1 MNRLISK
8 RVPKTSQYCKIHN
21 MAIKSLINNLM
32 IIIRI
37 KLNRILL
44 NRSLGFSSPQRR
56 IFHRTKTFQNMIV
69 KNVRMRRITRSQK
82 IKEKKW
88 AEEVD
93 KDLIYHH

>member
-1 MNRLISK
+1 
-8 RVPKTSQYCKIHN
+8 
-21 MAIKSLINNLM
+21 
-32 IIIRI
+32 
-37 KLNRILL
+37 
-44 NRSLGFSSPQRR
+44 
-56 IFHRTKTFQNMIV
+56 MIV